1 MTTTEIAT
9 IDLVEDKARR
19 RGSATVRGLR
29 VWDVDN
35 STNPAYTLPGFVYLI
50 DFEPVSRERAECYL
64 AGRDCG
70 PLAVCCGD
78 PRDTWVLR

>member
-50 DFEPVSRERAECYL
+50 DFEPVSRDEAICYL
-64 AGRDCG
+64 MGCSVLCPVHGDVRDHG
-70 PLAVCCGD
+70 AV
-78 PRDTWVLR
+78 R